1 LQCSQEDNAAKAAL
15 ISQVRL
21 PALFVPRQ
29 CHVTCGLTRAQLQS
43 TIAARDAVI
52 KDLEEQ
58 ARADAMERR
67 KLHNMVQELKGNPI
81 SLDDCVVVI
90 AHI

>member
-1 LQCSQEDNAAKAAL
+1 
-15 ISQVRL
+15 
-21 PALFVPRQ
+21 
-29 CHVTCGLTRAQLQS
+29 
-43 TIAARDAVI
+43 VI

-90 AHI
+90 API